1 MKEAKV
7 IRMRGFKNVSGGSV
21 VTWLT
26 DKGTIVKF
34 YPDGDLSF
42 QDELFTGVVSYKH

>member
-7 IRMRGFKNVSGGSV
+7 IRMRGFQNVENGSV

-34 YPDGDLSF
+34 YPFGDETF
-42 QDELFTGVVSYKH
+42 QNELFEGIVRYAR